1 MIGLELDA
9 SVMQRVG
16 KALGAEADGKKL
28 RRDLAKELRTA
39 IDPLVT
45 ELKGAAQAIPSQGL
59 PHTEGGPL
67 GQAIA
72 RQIKPE
78 ARLSGRS
85 TGVRVK
91 ARKKGMPR
99 GFANAPK
106 RTNRTKGWRH
116 QLWGRDVWVQQE
128 GKPGWFDDTT
138 KGKARVYQAA
148 CMKAMNDALA
158 RIKNRAR

>member
-16 KALGAEADGKKL
+16 RALGEEADGKKL
-28 RRDLAKELRTA
+28 RRDLAKELREVVS
-39 IDPLVT
+39 PVVS
-45 ELKGAAQAIPSQGL
+45 ELKAAAQAMPSQGL
-59 PHTEGGPL
+59 PQGGGDPL
-67 GQAIA
+67 RQAIA
-72 RQIKPE
+72 QGIKAE

-91 ARKKGMPR
+91 ATKKNMPR
-99 GFANAPK
+99 DFANAPR
-106 RTNRTKGWRH
+106 RTNRKKGWRH
-116 QLWGRDVWVQQE
+116 QVFGRDVWVQQE
-128 GKPGWFDDTT
+128 GDPGWFDNTT
-138 KGKARVYQAA
+138 KGKAAGYRAA